1 MKRSVIFVIVALTVL
16 AVGLASL
23 AGEKGRGKGPG
34 RRGPGARRQWMQRM
48 ADANAPADANSPWA
62 QRRAEMRE
70 RAQKAFEK
78 RVGRLKEIREIAAGE
93 GATKTVEALD
103 KLIAEVEEN
112 FKKRQERLDSEGGLG
127 RGGPPR
133 HLGRGPRGVR
143 HRGRPG
149 GPPGEPPEEP
159 EE

>member
-1 MKRSVIFVIVALTVL
+1 MIVALTVL
-16 AVGLASL
+16 GVGLVSL
-23 AGEKGRGKGPG
+23 AGEKGPGKGPG
-34 RRGPGARRQWMQRM
+34 RRGPGAKRQWMQKM

-62 QRRAEMRE
+62 QRRQEMRE

-103 KLIAEVEEN
+103 KLIADVEQN
-112 FKKRQERLDSEGGLG
+112 FKKRQERLDSEGGWG

-133 HLGRGPRGVR
+133 HMRWGQRGMR

-149 GPPGEPPEEP
+149 GPPMEPPEEP